1 MRWMG
6 YDHPTI
12 MNNMYEQTMD
22 LILQQIGDIGVLG
35 TAISFYKN
43 IDNVLTMG
51 RAILPT
57 IQS

>member
-22 LILQQIGDIGVLG
+22 LILQQIGDIN
-35 TAISFYKN
+35 T
-43 IDNVLTMG
+43 
-51 RAILPT
+51 
-57 IQS
+57 Q